1 MEKNEPHVKNLTA
14 ARLSVGFG
22 FLILAAGSLVQIIGG
37 GNRDSVIAAI
47 FGILFILMG
56 RNYFTSKQKRTVYF
70 GVIIYFVL
78 LGILFLGFSGYET
91 SLFDYFSSGASQIAS
106 SVSGRAINSSQ
117 LDLILL
123 PYLAINY
130 GLCYYL
136 LSYRLIRGVL
146 HISISIIIL
155 VSIALRLFAVYIENY
170 PGLIIDGV
178 RVGSILVSAGRLV
191 DLPLSVLMS
200 TVAIVILTL
209 VLLVVS
215 LFVLLR
221 KPAAVNKRV
230 KEA

>member
-1 MEKNEPHVKNLTA
+1 
-14 ARLSVGFG
+14 
-22 FLILAAGSLVQIIGG
+22 
-37 GNRDSVIAAI
+37 
-47 FGILFILMG
+47 
-56 RNYFTSKQKRTVYF
+56 
-70 GVIIYFVL
+70 
-78 LGILFLGFSGYET
+78 
-91 SLFDYFSSGASQIAS
+91 
-106 SVSGRAINSSQ
+106 
-117 LDLILL
+117 
-123 PYLAINY
+123 
-130 GLCYYL
+130 
-136 LSYRLIRGVL
+136 VL

-221 KPAAVNKRV
+221 KPAAVNKKV

>member
-1 MEKNEPHVKNLTA
+1 METNEPHVKNLTA
-14 ARLSVGFG
+14 PRLSAGFG
-22 FLILAAGSLVQIIGG
+22 FLILAGGSLVQIIGG
-37 GNRDSVIAAI
+37 GNRDSVIAALV
-47 FGILFILMG
+47 GILFILLG

-70 GVIIYFVL
+70 GIAIYFVL
-78 LGILFLGFSGYET
+78 LGILFLGFAGYET
-91 SLFDYFSSGASQIAS
+91 SLFDYFSSSASQIAS
-106 SVSGRAINSSQ
+106 SVSGKAISPSQ
-117 LDLILL
+117 LDLVLL

-146 HISISIIIL
+146 HIGIGIIII

-209 VLLVVS
+209 VLLTVS
-215 LFVLLR
+215 MIVLLR
-221 KPAAVNKRV
+221 KSSPVNGSVR
-230 KEA
+230 EA